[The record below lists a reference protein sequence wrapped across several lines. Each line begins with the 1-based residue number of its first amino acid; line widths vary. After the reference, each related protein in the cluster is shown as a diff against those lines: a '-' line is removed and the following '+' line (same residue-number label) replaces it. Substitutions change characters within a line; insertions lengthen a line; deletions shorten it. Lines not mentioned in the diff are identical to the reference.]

1 MAQEKNEI
9 QESGRG
15 LVNPADPMEMDRIQE
30 TKPSHTKT
38 AAGETS
44 EGGSKS
50 NQRDDGQN
58 ASGDQGAYG
67 DSLQAQRDDT
77 LDSASTN
84 RSDEDQGS
92 SIANDSQV

>member
-1 MAQEKNEI
+1 MAQDKNEI

-38 AAGETS
+38 AASETS
-44 EGGSKS
+44 ESSSKS
-50 NQRDDGQN
+50 NSPDDGQN
-58 ASGDQGAYG
+58 AQGDQGAYG

-84 RSDEDQGS
+84 RSDDDQGS
-92 SIANDSQV
+92 TVADESRV